1 MSKFL
6 VLGVLTF
13 MAFGVNAQS
22 RDAWVR
28 KCQAEGPDLSNSNG
42 YRVCTEFYVMELEKQ
57 QNNLVA
63 EVVARLVRESDEQGE
78 PLLAQEHFVKSQ
90 EFWRSYVEGHCQVEQ
105 ALFSDDSPVGD
116 AIPACSAEAFEARN
130 EQLRR
135 LLRGK
140 SEH

>member
-13 MAFGVNAQS
+13 IALGVNAQS
-22 RDAWVR
+22 RDAWIR

-42 YRVCTEFYVMELEKQ
+42 YRVCTEFYVMELEKR
-57 QNNLVA
+57 QNKLVA
-63 EVVARLVRESDEQGE
+63 EVVAELARKAEEQGE
-78 PLLAQEHFVKSQ
+78 PPLAQERFLKSQ
-90 EFWRSYVEGHCQVEQ
+90 ELWRSFVEDHCQVEQ

-116 AIPACSAEAFEARN
+116 AIPACGGEAFEARN

-140 SEH
+140 YER